1 MQKRWN
7 VFPLSISYKH
17 AHDHIYGMFRTKFIN
32 YLQGFHITAISENT
46 LKYDISNSKEDTYH
60 GVPLQQI

>member
-1 MQKRWN
+1 
-7 VFPLSISYKH
+7 
-17 AHDHIYGMFRTKFIN
+17 MFRTKFIN